1 MEEIN
6 EAKSHFEKGKS
17 LENLEQLL
25 TSESKIDG
33 AKQVSG
39 NLYGYFLEVKESKI
53 KTTDQYEWINK
64 YLDDAHFVEYL
75 MMLSNPIATRWL
87 MQVKDDKRTETLQK
101 ITVKDIFS
109 IIPIY
114 KNILFIWKKLF
125 IHHTTE

>member
-6 EAKSHFEKGKS
+6 NEAKRSFEKDKS

-33 AKQVSG
+33 AKEVSG
-39 NLYGYFLEVKESKI
+39 NLYDYFLEVKENEI

-75 MMLSNPIATRWL
+75 MRSSNPIATRWL
-87 MQVKDDKRTETLQK
+87 MQVKDDKRTKILQK
-101 ITVKDIFS
+101 ITVKDIVPAMDKFEY
-109 IIPIY
+109 I
-114 KNILFIWKKLF
+114 KNLFF
-125 IHHTTE
+125 FQ